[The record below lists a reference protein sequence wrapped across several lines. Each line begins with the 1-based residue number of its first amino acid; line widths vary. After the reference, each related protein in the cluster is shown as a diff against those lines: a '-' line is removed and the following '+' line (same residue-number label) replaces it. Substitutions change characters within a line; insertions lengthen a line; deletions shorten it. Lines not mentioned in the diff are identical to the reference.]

1 MADNTKA
8 SIPTKSSILN
18 LREIDEHNWRA
29 VTKLRMHEG
38 QEGNLASN
46 AMSLLESHYSEDA
59 WVRAVYADDT
69 LVGFLMMAIWDPKEA
84 YYIWRF
90 MIDKRYQGLG
100 FGKGG
105 VDLAIAHVR
114 QHNPQAKVLGLMSTP
129 PEGKKNVEPQDS
141 PYNFYLKLG
150 FKEVAPA
157 DEDGEIEMALEL

>member
-1 MADNTKA
+1 MADNA
-8 SIPTKSSILN
+8 NSSSPSRDSTLN

-29 VTKLRMHEG
+29 VTKLQMLEE
-38 QEGNLASN
+38 QEGNVASN
-46 AMSLLESHYSEDA
+46 AMSLLESHYAEDA
-59 WVRAVYADDT
+59 WVRAIYADDT

-100 FGKGG
+100 FGKRG
-105 VDLAIAHVR
+105 VELAIAHVR
-114 QHNPQAKVLGLMSTP
+114 QHNPQAKVLGVMSTP
-129 PEGKKNVEPQDS
+129 PEGKKNVEPRHS

-150 FKEVAPA
+150 FKEIAPP